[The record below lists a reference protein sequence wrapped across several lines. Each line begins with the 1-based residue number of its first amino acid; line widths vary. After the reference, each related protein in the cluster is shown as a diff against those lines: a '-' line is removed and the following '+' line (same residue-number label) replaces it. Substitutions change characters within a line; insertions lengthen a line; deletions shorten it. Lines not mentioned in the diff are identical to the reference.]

1 MKTLKWLTA
10 AGALL
15 LSASFALTPPQCHA
29 QDNAPKRKVVDRMV
43 PTYPA
48 LARSLNLT
56 GTVKLDALVAPD
68 GTVKKVEV
76 KGGSPVLVEAA
87 ASAVRRWRW
96 EPAAHESH
104 ELVEVNFAPQQ

>member
-1 MKTLKWLTA
+1 MKVLKQLSVV
-10 AGALL
+10 GALL
-15 LSASFALTPPQCHA
+15 LAASFALTPIQCCA
-29 QDNAPKRKVVDRMV
+29 EDNAPKRKVVRRV
-43 PTYPA
+43 LPGYPS

-87 ASAVRRWRW
+87 ANAVWRWRW
-96 EPAAHESH
+96 EPSPHESH
-104 ELVEVNFAPQQ
+104 ELVDVTFAPQQ